1 MGRKKYSKELKA
13 QIRLDAIKGFET
25 VPELLSG
32 LREYFQFYNFERPH
46 QPLGG
51 ESPAEIYWETE
62 VFKKA
67 A

>member
-1 MGRKKYSKELKA
+1 MGRKKYCKELKA

-25 VPELLSG
+25 ITELLSR
-32 LREYFQFYNFERPH
+32 LKEYFEFYNFERPH

-51 ESPAEIYWETE
+51 ESPAEIYWQTE
-62 VFKKA
+62 VVKKA